1 MTYTKFYNTAYR
13 FLLTHLPTGITEASL
28 QRYFIPER
36 KGFSSIA
43 DVFESFIESAQTQQM
58 LPNVIKFRERQKQI
72 KKILCN
78 FNVARIIKTWD
89 ANTLYKEFRRQFKVT
104 SADTPKNCW
113 YRWSEAVTS
122 IAKFLSS
129 FKDANDFKGF
139 IASFGYNAKTK
150 MALPLLISTRIKGMG
165 FSLVCNALKELGYSE
180 YPKPDVHLKD
190 VIGTAGFCEHD
201 DYAVFETIVNI
212 SNEVHYK
219 GDKTAT
225 PYKIDKIIWLIC
237 SGNFYLDNINGKS
250 WKREF
255 VDEVKNGQPEYI

>member
-1 MTYTKFYNTAYR
+1 MNYIDFYNTAYQ
-13 FLLTHLPTGITEASL
+13 FLLAHLPAGITEASL

-58 LPNVIKFRERQKQI
+58 LPNVIKFRERHKQI

-78 FNVARIIKTWD
+78 FNVARVIKTWD
-89 ANTLYKEFRRQFKVT
+89 ANTLYKEFRRQFNVT
-104 SADTPKNCW
+104 STDSPKNCW
-113 YRWSEAVTS
+113 FRWSEAVTS

-150 MALPLLISTRIKGMG
+150 MALPLLISIRIKGMG

-190 VIGTAGFCEHD
+190 VISTAGFCEHD

-212 SNEVHYK
+212 SNEVQYK

-255 VDEVKNGQPEYI
+255 VDEVKNEQPEYI

>member
-1 MTYTKFYNTAYR
+1 MTYTKFYNTAYQ
-13 FLLTHLPTGITEASL
+13 FLLAHLPTGITESSL
-28 QRYFIPER
+28 QRYFVPER
-36 KGFSSIA
+36 EGFSSIT
-43 DVFESFIESAQTQQM
+43 DVFEGFIESAQTQQM
-58 LPNVIKFRERQKQI
+58 LPNVIKFKERHKQI

-89 ANTLYKEFRRQFKVT
+89 ANTLYKEFRRQFNIT
-104 SADTPKNCW
+104 STDSPKNCW
-113 YRWSEAVTS
+113 YRWSEAVIS

-129 FKDANDFKGF
+129 FKDANDFRGF

-190 VIGTAGFCEHD
+190 VISTAGFCEHD

-212 SNEVHYK
+212 SNEMQK
-219 GDKTAT
+219 NGDTTAT

-237 SGNFYLDNINGKS
+237 SGNFYLDNIDGKS

>member
-36 KGFSSIA
+36 KGFSLIA

-78 FNVARIIKTWD
+78 FNVARIIKTWN
-89 ANTLYKEFRRQFKVT
+89 ANTLYKEFRGQFKVT

-150 MALPLLISTRIKGMG
+150 MALPLLISIRIKGMG

-190 VIGTAGFCEHD
+190 VISTAGFCEHD

-212 SNEVHYK
+212 SKEMQQN
-219 GDKTAT
+219 GDTTAT

-237 SGNFYLDNINGKS
+237 SGNFYLDNVKGKS
-250 WKREF
+250 WKTEF
-255 VDEVKNGQPEYI
+255 IEEVKKQAKRK